1 MTKFPPPPKDLTPSP
16 QKKPSGGFKKMR
28 YTAQFL
34 SAGRIPLYECAI
46 SHNFSLSNEILWRE
60 NKNALFHIIFRL
72 SKETLWRFKKNALYR
87 IIFIGWKNSSREL
100 IKMRYFTQFFNKEIN
115 LPLPDTR
122 CSILCRTTHFF
133 MRNSTQFNSLE
144 REKLCSC

>member
-1 MTKFPPPPKDLTPSP
+1 
-16 QKKPSGGFKKMR
+16 MR

-100 IKMRYFTQFFNKEIN
+100 IKMRYFT
-115 LPLPDTR
+115 
-122 CSILCRTTHFF
+122 
-133 MRNSTQFNSLE
+133 
-144 REKLCSC
+144 